1 MVFVSAFACRRLS
14 RNLDLRFLIRGTY
27 YFERSITNNSCYAR
41 RQGFNRQASK
51 PNGNGNSTN
60 NQQKG
65 NSSQNS
71 SPTTYA
77 PTMPP
82 LKTSAS
88 FSSTLGSN
96 TENSPCNADLQI
108 EPEPTKFFFREK
120 YARLGV
126 RGNFMPLAAQPKN
139 VDLGEW
145 LAHQCKD
152 ALFRAKTPANL
163 PSKQLLNN
171 IALSSHC
178 SNAFR
183 R

>member
-1 MVFVSAFACRRLS
+1 MTYPPGIFIECFKVIDLRRAQHLQNSVTDAACLLS
-14 RNLDLRFLIRGTY
+14 RQNFG
-27 YFERSITNNSCYAR
+27 
-41 RQGFNRQASK
+41 RQTSK
-51 PNGNGNSTN
+51 PNGNGNGSN

-65 NSSQNS
+65 NGSQNS

-96 TENSPCNADLQI
+96 SENSPGNADLQI

-126 RGNFMPLAAQPKN
+126 KGNFMPLAAQPKN

-145 LAHQCKD
+145 LAHQG
-152 ALFRAKTPANL
+152 
-163 PSKQLLNN
+163 QY
-171 IALSSHC
+171 
-178 SNAFR
+178 
-183 R
+183 